1 MGLFD
6 GILGGIVGAGMT
18 AVVNGLIEQNGG
30 IAGIVSKFEQGGL
43 GDTVRSWV
51 GTGQNLP
58 ISADQIHQILGS
70 DAVTGI
76 AQKLGIS
83 TEELNNKLA
92 ELLPQAVDQ
101 ATPNDRMIVDEQDT
115 DRLIGHQVF
124 QHRY

>member
-18 AVVNGLIEQNGG
+18 TIVNGLIEQNGG
-30 IAGIVSKFEQGGL
+30 ISGIVSKFEQGGL

-58 ISADQIHQILGS
+58 ISADQIHQIFGS

-76 AQKLGIS
+76 AQKLGIP
-83 TEELNNKLA
+83 TEELTNKLA

-101 ATPNDRMIVDEQDT
+101 ATPDGSVPAPAA
-115 DRLIGHQVF
+115 
-124 QHRY
+124 